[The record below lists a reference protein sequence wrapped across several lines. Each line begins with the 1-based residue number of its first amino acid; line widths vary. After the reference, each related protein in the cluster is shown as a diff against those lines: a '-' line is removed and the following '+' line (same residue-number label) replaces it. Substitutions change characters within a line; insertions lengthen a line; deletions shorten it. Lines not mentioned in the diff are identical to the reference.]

1 MNDTLAM
8 TTDEIVD
15 YILEKENTAPTVGAV
30 NGTRKNNQLKYNI
43 KESITQ

>member
-30 NGTRKNNQLKYNI
+30 NGGTRKIINSNI
-43 KESITQ
+43 T